1 MTHGSGLN
9 TNFKMQAETIVL
21 QPFIHVLGY
30 LSTAFGKFSHVRPV
44 LHDWPGVPS
53 SIMDVRFSESQ
64 QRVKLAAIG
73 LKANSEFMAVRRLRF
88 NLTISYQVIWT
99 CQTDRGDR

>member
-9 TNFKMQAETIVL
+9 TNFNMQAETIGL

-30 LSTAFGKFSHVRPV
+30 LCMAFGKISHVRHV
-44 LHDWPGVPS
+44 LHDWPGLPS

-64 QRVKLAAIG
+64 PRVELAAIG
-73 LKANSEFMAVRRLRF
+73 LKANSELRAVRRLRF

-99 CQTDRGDR
+99 CQTDREDR